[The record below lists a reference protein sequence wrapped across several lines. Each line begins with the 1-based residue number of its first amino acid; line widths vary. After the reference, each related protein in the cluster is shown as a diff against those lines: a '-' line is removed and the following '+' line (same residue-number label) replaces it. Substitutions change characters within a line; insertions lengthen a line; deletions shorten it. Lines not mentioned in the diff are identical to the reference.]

1 MDIRKFEVFLEVAD
15 TRSYTL
21 AAENLF
27 TTQGNISKQI
37 LALEKELGVTLID
50 RRHRKVMLTTAGDI
64 TVIYAKK
71 IVHEYLDL
79 QKTLQQNAN
88 GGDLVLN
95 IHTVTTLSNYRA
107 FELINAFHKRYP
119 ELAIHLSE
127 IKGKDIAEILTNNDH
142 DIVFG
147 RDFGNFARQYDTL
160 QTEIDEFVAI
170 LPTSHPLA
178 MASMIDLKQL
188 QGEDFLLMNR
198 DSLMY
203 NEVIKLAAE
212 VDMTLTVA
220 YAGKRIDILLNMIE
234 SGLGISI
241 LMDKS
246 IEIPAYRDLIKVPL
260 KITRRSQMSF
270 IRSKSSQPNQAG
282 NLFWQFMHDH
292 VKL

>member
-1 MDIRKFEVFLEVAD
+1 MDIRKFEIFLEVAD

-37 LALEKELGVTLID
+37 LALEKELGATLID
-50 RRHRKVMLTTAGDI
+50 RRHRKVMLTPDGDI

-71 IVHEYLDL
+71 IVHEYKDL

-88 GGDLVLN
+88 GGDLILN

-119 ELAIHLSE
+119 EFAIHLSE
-127 IKGKDIAEILTNNDH
+127 IQGKDINDILQHDAK

-147 RDFGNFARQYDTL
+147 RDFGHFVTTYDTL
-160 QTEIDEFVAI
+160 QTETDEFMVV
-170 LPTSHPLA
+170 LPANHPLA
-178 MASMIDLKQL
+178 TEGVIDLQLL

-198 DSLMY
+198 DSLIY

-212 VDMTLTVA
+212 LDMTLNVA
-220 YAGKRIDILLNMIE
+220 YTGKRMDILLNMIE
-234 SGLGISI
+234 SGMGVSI

-246 IEIPAYRDLIKVPL
+246 IDIPSYRSLVKVPL
-260 KITRRSQMSF
+260 KITRTSNMSF
-270 IRSKSSQPNQAG
+270 IRSKVSQPNQAG
-282 NLFWQFMHDH
+282 ELFWRFMQTK
-292 VKL
+292 VRS